1 MKYSI
6 EMALGG
12 MTYMPSSMKVGSDVR
27 KLLGG
32 INIREQGELISLL
45 FFPE

>member
-12 MTYMPSSMKVGSDVR
+12 MIYIPSSIKVGSDVR
-27 KLLGG
+27 KFLGR
-32 INIREQGELISLL
+32 INIRQQGELISLL
-45 FFPE
+45 SFLE